1 MELNDTY
8 LRLSLEL
15 FEKLPSQQI
24 ISISC
29 DEIPDKISEILSRCL
44 GKDVRV
50 SGNGIDSDMCVIT
63 RTF

>member
-1 MELNDTY
+1 MESKDCCF
-8 LRLSLEL
+8 RLSLEL

-24 ISISC
+24 ISIDS
-29 DEIPDKISEILSRCL
+29 DEIPDKVSDILSRCL
-44 GKDVRV
+44 SKDVRV

>member
-29 DEIPDKISEILSRCL
+29 DEIPDKISDILSKCL
-44 GKDVRV
+44 HKDVKV
-50 SGNGIDSDMCVIT
+50 FGNGIDNDMCVIT